1 MKSVEDSTIFM
12 ELSAAPESSPTY
24 ETALDAGVV
33 ALKLKFLPQKSDF
46 PSHEPEFEVPRS
58 VYILI

>member
-1 MKSVEDSTIFM
+1 MC
-12 ELSAAPESSPTY
+12 SANTTHEVGITNDQTHFLLAFGL
-24 ETALDAGVV
+24 TA
-33 ALKLKFLPQKSDF
+33 KLKFLPQKSDF